1 MAVRIPSP
9 LSRSLLALAAA
20 FVLTGAAQ
28 AQDPR
33 LWLDTS
39 RGPIFIELD
48 GEKAPLTTAHILN
61 LADQGYYQD
70 LVFHRS
76 SKNGFIQ
83 GGGYG
88 IDGLHKV
95 SSDTVPSERDNGLK
109 NLPGTVALVVPEV
122 GSVPQFNSGTTQF
135 IINVGTNTFRD
146 GVYTVFGKVVY
157 GMPVVTAINNIP
169 TLPFSQAVPRA
180 PTLIHRM
187 VEIQGEGFPLMPL
200 HTAAW
205 YDPDNSFRG
214 ISVEVTTASGAPTL
228 VVYWYDY
235 LDGAQVWM
243 TGAAPFEYGA
253 TEVAV
258 PLTITE
264 GEELLS
270 AGTMTV
276 RFSDCDHG
284 TFTYETPMGSGVME
298 LQRLTV
304 ADGVSCPAN

>member
-1 MAVRIPSP
+1 MAVRSIP
-9 LSRSLLALAAA
+9 LISRGLLALAAGLA
-20 FVLTGAAQ
+20 LATSAQ
-28 AQDPR
+28 AQNPR
-33 LWLDTS
+33 VWLDTS

-48 GEKAPLTTAHILN
+48 EEKAPVTTAHILN

-70 LVFHRS
+70 LIFHRS
-76 SKNGFIQ
+76 SKNAFVQ

-88 IDGLHKV
+88 LDGRHKV
-95 SSDTVPSERDNGLK
+95 SNDTVASERANGLK

-122 GSVPQFNSGTTQF
+122 GGVPQFNSGTTQF

-157 GMPVVTAINNIP
+157 GMPVVTAINNIA
-169 TLPFSQAVPRA
+169 TIPFSSAAPRA
-180 PTLIHRM
+180 PTLMHRM
-187 VEIQGEGFPLMPL
+187 VEIQGEGFPIMPL

-205 YDPDNSFRG
+205 YDPDNAFRG
-214 ISVEVTTASGAPTL
+214 ISVEVTTASGEPTL

-243 TGAAPFEYGA
+243 TGAVPFAYGA
-253 TEVAV
+253 TEATV
-258 PLTITE
+258 PLAITE
-264 GEELLS
+264 GEELLD

-284 TFTYETPMGSGVME
+284 SFSYDTPMGSGVME